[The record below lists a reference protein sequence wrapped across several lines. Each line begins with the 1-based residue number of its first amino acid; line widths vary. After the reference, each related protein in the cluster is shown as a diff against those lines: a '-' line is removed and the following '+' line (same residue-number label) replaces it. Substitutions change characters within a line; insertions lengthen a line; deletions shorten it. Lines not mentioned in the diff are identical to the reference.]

1 MININE
7 ESGML
12 DTYITI
18 CAAWAALSTCAISP
32 GLNMVAVDS
41 RGLGSGRKAA
51 LTVAFGIAL
60 GSFGW
65 ALLTATGLG
74 ALF

>member
-7 ESGML
+7 KSGML
-12 DTYITI
+12 DTYLTI
-18 CAAWAALSTCAISP
+18 CAAWAALSTAAISL
-32 GLNMVAVDS
+32 GLNMVAVAS

-60 GSFGW
+60 GGFDW
-65 ALLTATGLG
+65 ALLTVTGLG

>member
-1 MININE
+1 
-7 ESGML
+7 
-12 DTYITI
+12 
-18 CAAWAALSTCAISP
+18 
-32 GLNMVAVDS
+32 MVAVAS

-60 GSFGW
+60 GGFGW